1 MPLADGRRNE
11 SDRRTLFAGA
21 KQVKQVKDNVK
32 RLDCEARRLRDILE
46 ETEETRQHLVDSN
59 KPQELAPVPA
69 RAFRLGMGRTFAG
82 RSIQSPVL
90 HASDGTFHS
99 ASERYIRESN
109 SPQAPHGDTYSCGPP
124 ACTAGTATDYYPSV
138 PSRLMCVFVRSR
150 QPAHRPPS
158 PDSST
163 LSIMR
168 EPPVSSRLYANFER
182 SSKPV
187 IPTIAKRFL

>member
-1 MPLADGRRNE
+1 MPLADGHRNE

-59 KPQELAPVPA
+59 KPQELAPVPI

-90 HASDGTFHS
+90 YASDGTFHS
-99 ASERYIRESN
+99 ASERYMREN
-109 SPQAPHGDTYSCGPP
+109 KSPQAPRGDTYSYGRP
-124 ACTAGTATDYYPSV
+124 TATAPTSV
-138 PSRLMCVFVRSR
+138 SAV
-150 QPAHRPPS
+150 
-158 PDSST
+158 
-163 LSIMR
+163 
-168 EPPVSSRLYANFER
+168 
-182 SSKPV
+182 
-187 IPTIAKRFL
+187 PTRAD

>member
-1 MPLADGRRNE
+1 MPLADGHRNE

-59 KPQELAPVPA
+59 KPQELAPVPI

-90 HASDGTFHS
+90 YASDGTFHS
-99 ASERYIRESN
+99 ASERYMREN
-109 SPQAPHGDTYSCGPP
+109 KSPQAPHGDTYSCGPP
-124 ACTAGTATDYYPSV
+124 ACTAGTDTDY
-138 PSRLMCVFVRSR
+138 FR
-150 QPAHRPPS
+150 QCRP
-158 PDSST
+158 D
-163 LSIMR
+163 
-168 EPPVSSRLYANFER
+168 
-182 SSKPV
+182 
-187 IPTIAKRFL
+187 